1 VTDRIGT
8 DKNGKPRTRGAL
20 DRTVRDIVEQ
30 NRKAGIDTS
39 PETVRRRVGRA
50 LERHD
55 RRR

>member
-1 VTDRIGT
+1 MTDRIGT